1 MTTTAHEDQ
10 FTDEPE
16 PVRQPYDTGSILRRN
31 VADLELA
38 LKQQAERAEAA
49 EAELANLREQKP
61 VAWIN
66 LNKWTPSSWP
76 LCVTPEEYEK
86 ERELLTKLTAVYAA
100 PVPATAVPSGW
111 NIRRDGDVLIVQ
123 HPDIGGCSVQKEP
136 DWERMIP
143 EAILYS
149 LADALLQSRAVKD
162 SLTTQADCRT
172 CVNRGRVNGLSQ
184 ESYCDSCIY
193 QGRDWRQNH
202 FFDASKMAD
211 AVKRRCDACAVLPCS
226 CE

>member
-1 MTTTAHEDQ
+1 MDI
-10 FTDEPE
+10 DE
-16 PVRQPYDTGSILRRN
+16 
-31 VADLELA
+31 
-38 LKQQAERAEAA
+38 LKRLAEAA
-49 EAELANLREQKP
+49 NAKPPNESKGTDSEFRRAVLAFEE
-61 VAWIN
+61 IS
-66 LNKWTPSSWP
+66 TPS
-76 LCVTPEEYEK
+76 LVL
-86 ERELLTKLTAVYAA
+86 ELIRQMEGLEYAA
-100 PVPATAVPSGW
+100 EANKTLLLASANRLRQQAAPAVPSGW

-184 ESYCDSCIY
+184 ETYCESCIY
-193 QGRDWRQNH
+193 QGRDWRKNH
-202 FFDASKMAD
+202 FVDASKTAD

-226 CE
+226 CK

>member
-1 MTTTAHEDQ
+1 MTTTAFDDQ
-10 FTDEPE
+10 FAPE
-16 PVRQPYDTGSILRRN
+16 PVEPVRERYERYDTATILRRN
-31 VADLELA
+31 IADLEIA
-38 LKQQAERAEAA
+38 LKQQTDRAEAA
-49 EAELANLREQKP
+49 EAELAKLREQKP

-66 LNKWTPSSWP
+66 LNKWTPSNWP
-76 LCVTPEEYEK
+76 QCVTPEEYEK

-100 PVPATAVPSGW
+100 PVPAPAVPSGW

-172 CVNRGRVNGLSQ
+172 CANRGRVNGLSQ
-184 ESYCDSCIY
+184 ESYCDSCVY
-193 QGRDWRQNH
+193 EGRGWRQNH
-202 FFDASKMAD
+202 FVDARKMVA
-211 AVKRRCDACAVLPCS
+211 AS
-226 CE
+226 EEENEH